1 MMNKKEGVVMAA
13 PVVRSLVMRQC
24 PTRMCHA
31 STLLKRTDGHVLVA
45 RFGGSVEGND
55 DVGIYLAR
63 GISGGFGLPRLVAQS
78 AEPHW
83 NPVLFQLDADT
94 IALFYKVGRKISRWR
109 TMVRL
114 STDGGE
120 TFSAEAELV
129 PGDEGGRGPV
139 RAKPIRLSSGAI
151 AAPASV
157 EDGPWRAFVDRSE
170 DGRRWERSNLIG
182 VDHYAGDGHEG
193 GTHSDIPVSEQSF
206 GGRGV
211 IQPTLWE
218 SSPGVVHAMMRS
230 SEGRIYRA
238 DSRDDARSFSAAY
251 ATELSNN
258 NSGIDVARLHDG
270 RLALLHNPVG
280 NNWGPRTPMRLSI
293 SSDNGASF
301 QTLMDLDSGEGEF
314 SYPAILSD
322 GARVYLSYTYKRENI
337 AYWEI
342 DINGEK

>member
-1 MMNKKEGVVMAA
+1 MK
-13 PVVRSLVMRQC
+13 PVIRTLVMREC
-24 PTRMCHA
+24 PTKMCHA
-31 STLLKRTDGHVLVA
+31 STLLKLRGGYVLVA
-45 RFGGSVEGND
+45 WFGGSAEGND
-55 DVGIYLAR
+55 DVGIFLAK
-63 GISGGFGLPRLVAQS
+63 GKSGVFDQPRLVAQS

-151 AAPASV
+151 VAPAST

-170 DGRRWERSNLIG
+170 DGRRWERTNLIE
-182 VDHYAGDGHEG
+182 VEHFCGDGREG
-193 GTHSDIPVSEQSF
+193 GAQSDIPVSEQSF

-218 SSPGVVHAMMRS
+218 STPGVVHALMRS

-238 DSRDDARSFSAAY
+238 DSWDDGRSFSAAY
-251 ATELSNN
+251 ATKLPNN
-258 NSGIDVARLHDG
+258 NSGIDVTRLSDG
-270 RLALLHNPVG
+270 RLVLLFNPVET
-280 NNWGPRTPMRLSI
+280 NWGPRTPMRLAI
-293 SSDNGASF
+293 SEDNGANF
-301 QTLMDLDSGEGEF
+301 RTLMDLDSGDGEF
-314 SYPAILSD
+314 SYPAIISD
-322 GARVYLSYTYKRENI
+322 DARVYLTYTYKRENI

>member
-1 MMNKKEGVVMAA
+1 MAN

-31 STLLKRTDGHVLVA
+31 STLVKLKDGHVLVA
-45 RFGGSVEGND
+45 WFGGSAEGND
-55 DVGIYLAR
+55 DVGIYLAK
-63 GISGGFGLPRLVAQS
+63 GMSGDFGPPRLVAQS

-114 STDGGE
+114 SADGGE
-120 TFSAEAELV
+120 TFSEEAELV
-129 PGDEGGRGPV
+129 PGDEGGHGPV

-151 AAPASV
+151 AAPASA
-157 EDGPWRAFVDRSE
+157 EDGPWRSFIDRSE
-170 DGRRWERSNLIG
+170 DGGRHWTRSNPIEISRFSE
-182 VDHYAGDGHEG
+182 DGG
-193 GTHSDIPVSEQSF
+193 GGGAQSGIPVSEQSF

-218 SSPGVVHAMMRS
+218 SAPGVVHAMMRS

-238 DSRDDARSFSAAY
+238 DSEDGGRSFSGAF
-251 ATELSNN
+251 ATELPNN
-258 NSGIDVARLHDG
+258 NSGIDVARLRDG

-280 NNWGPRTPMRLSI
+280 TSWGPRTPMRLSI
-293 SSDNGASF
+293 SDDNGASF
-301 QTLMDLDSGEGEF
+301 RTLMDLDSGEGEF

-342 DINGEK
+342 DIDGEK